1 MESVNKPDFISRSF
15 PEIVIALLVFFLAA
29 YVYWPA
35 LHYGFINYDDPLY
48 VTQNAHVKMGVTV
61 EGLRWAF
68 RDFGSSNWHPLTWL
82 SHMIDWQWF
91 GDNAGGHHATN
102 ILLHAGNAI
111 LLFILFRVFT
121 GTVWQSAFMAAL
133 FAVHPLNVE
142 SVAWIAERKNL
153 LSTFLSL
160 VTLIVYTFYIRN
172 PDWKRYLPVFATF
185 ALGLMAKPMLV
196 TLPFLLLL
204 LDYWPGRRFV
214 VESSHGHSIP
224 ESGRSDAHIPPQ
236 CSPLSMLLE
245 KIPLI
250 LLSIASI
257 AVTLLAAQ
265 KGGSLKSLDHF
276 SLAAR
281 LGNSLSAYASYLGKF
296 IWPSDLAVFYPHPG
310 TFDVLQTSVALFLIL
325 FITAMALMQI
335 KRRSYLPVGWLWFL
349 GTLVP
354 VIGLVQVGLQAM
366 ADRYLYFPMI
376 GLLIILVWGAADLGK
391 KNAAMRLSMVL
402 LGVALILGAFFET
415 RQQLKHWRSSRLLFE
430 HTLAVTG
437 PNAVVY
443 SNLAHALF
451 EEGDWKGAEENYRN
465 AIRCD
470 PKYAN
475 AHANLGAVLD
485 RQGRSGE
492 ALEEYRKGITL
503 NPGHADAHYHLGLMM
518 ERQDRFPEADRHY
531 GEAQKGDP
539 DHVRAIR
546 QRGVLAM
553 KLGNY
558 AKAAEY
564 FRMALQ
570 NDPGDPGLKDALSQ
584 AVERRDATPKTLD

>member
-1 MESVNKPDFISRSF
+1 M
-15 PEIVIALLVFFLAA
+15 IAFVLTFMVAV
-29 YVYWPA
+29 VYLPA
-35 LHYGFINYDDPLY
+35 LHFGFINYDDPLY
-48 VTQNAHVKMGVTV
+48 VTQNAHVKMGVTL
-61 EGLRWAF
+61 EGFLWAF

-111 LLFILFRVFT
+111 LLFILFRVLT
-121 GTVWQSAFMAAL
+121 GTLWQSAFMAAL
-133 FAVHPLNVE
+133 FAVHPVNVE

-153 LSTFLSL
+153 LSTFLGL
-160 VTLIVYTFYIRN
+160 VTLIFYAFYIRN
-172 PDWKRYLPVFATF
+172 PDWKRYLPIFVIF

-196 TLPFLLLL
+196 TLPFLLLV
-204 LDYWPGRRFV
+204 LDYWPGRRMIA
-214 VESSHGHSIP
+214 ESPHGHSA
-224 ESGRSDAHIPPQ
+224 EASGEADARTHPQ
-236 CSPLSMLLE
+236 FSFSALLLE

-250 LLSIASI
+250 LLSFISI
-257 AVTLLAAQ
+257 GVTLLAAER
-265 KGGSLKSLDHF
+265 GGSLKSLDHF
-276 SLAAR
+276 PLLVR
-281 LGNSLSAYASYLGKF
+281 FGNTFGSYASYLGKF
-296 IWPSDLAVFYPHPG
+296 ICPRDLAVFYPHSG
-310 TFDVLQTSVALFLIL
+310 TFDALQTATSLIAI
-325 FITAMALMQI
+325 FSITLIVMMQSR
-335 KRRSYLPVGWLWFL
+335 KRPYLTVGWLWFL

-354 VIGLVQVGLQAM
+354 VIGLVQVGLQSM

-376 GLLIILVWGAADLGK
+376 GLLIMLIWGAADLGK

-475 AHANLGAVLD
+475 VHANLGAVLD

-503 NPGHADAHYHLGLMM
+503 NPGHADAHYHVGLMM
-518 ERQDRFPEADRHY
+518 EGQGNFPDADRHY
-531 GEAQKGDP
+531 GEAQNSDP
-539 DHVRAIR
+539 AHIQAVR
-546 QRGVLAM
+546 QRGALAM

-564 FRMALQ
+564 FRMALL
-570 NDPGDPGLKDALSQ
+570 NDPGDAGLKDALSQ

>member
-1 MESVNKPDFISRSF
+1 MATARFPILFSR
-15 PEIVIALLVFFLAA
+15 ETAIALLLFLLAA
-29 YVYWPA
+29 VVYSPV
-35 LHYGFINYDDPLY
+35 LDYGFINYDDPLY
-48 VTQNAHVKMGVTV
+48 VTQNAYVKMGVTL
-61 EGLRWAF
+61 EGLLWAF

-111 LLFILFRVFT
+111 LLFILFRVLT
-121 GTVWQSAFMAAL
+121 GAIWQSAIVAAM

-153 LSTFLSL
+153 LSTFLGL
-160 VTLIVYTFYIRN
+160 VTLIFYTFYIRN
-172 PDWKRYLPVFATF
+172 PGWKRYLPIFVIF
-185 ALGLMAKPMLV
+185 ALGLMTKPMLV
-196 TLPFLLLL
+196 TLPFLLLV
-204 LDYWPGRRFV
+204 LDYWPGKRIITV
-214 VESSHGHSIP
+214 SPYGHSTQA
-224 ESGRSDAHIPPQ
+224 SGETDARTHPQ
-236 CSPLSMLLE
+236 FSPSALLLE

-250 LLSIASI
+250 LLSFISI
-257 AVTLLAAQ
+257 GVTLLAAER
-265 KGGSLKSLDHF
+265 GGSLKSLDHF
-276 SLAAR
+276 PLLVR
-281 LGNSLSAYASYLGKF
+281 FGNSLSAYASYLGKF
-296 IWPSDLAVFYPHPG
+296 IWPRDLAVFYPHPG
-310 TFDVLQTSVALFLIL
+310 TFDVLQTFASLLLIL
-325 FITAMALMQI
+325 FITAMVLMQA
-335 KRRSYLPVGWLWFL
+335 KKGPYLTVGWLWFL

-354 VIGLVQVGLQAM
+354 VIGLIQVGLQAM

-376 GLLIILVWGAADLGK
+376 GLLIMLIWGAADLGK
-391 KNAAMRLSMVL
+391 KNAAMRISMVL
-402 LGVALILGAFFET
+402 LGIALILGSFFET

-451 EEGDWKGAEENYRN
+451 EERDWKEAEENYLN

-492 ALEEYRKGITL
+492 ALEEYRKGIAL
-503 NPGHADAHYHLGLMM
+503 NPGHADAHYHLGLMI
-518 ERQDRFPEADRHY
+518 EGQGNFPDADRHY
-531 GEAQKGDP
+531 GEAQNSDP
-539 DHVRAIR
+539 AHIRAVR
-546 QRGVLAM
+546 QRGTLAM

-570 NDPGDPGLKDALSQ
+570 NDPGNPGLKDALSQ
-584 AVERRDATPKTLD
+584 AVKRRDALDNKK